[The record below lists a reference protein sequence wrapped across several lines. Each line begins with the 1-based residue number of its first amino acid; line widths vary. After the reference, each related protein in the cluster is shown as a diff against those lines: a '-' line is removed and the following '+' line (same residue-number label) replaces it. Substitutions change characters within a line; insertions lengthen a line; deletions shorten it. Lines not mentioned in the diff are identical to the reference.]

1 MTFTGQERKECEKVI
16 ISDREYKEIQVIA
29 EDDELIASI
38 TDKNIIEKEGYK
50 VVCVPNSD

>member
-1 MTFTGQERKECEKVI
+1 MTFTGQERKEREKVI